1 MMKKI
6 TEGLIQANNINKK
19 LNSKLYTSLIEKII
33 KILVKSIRSRGKI
46 IFCGNGGS
54 ASDSLHL
61 TAELIGRFKKKRKAI
76 SAISLNSEIS
86 TITAIAN
93 DFGYEKIFSE
103 QIKIKGKRGDLLI
116 CLSGS
121 GNSSNIIY
129 AIKEANRQSMTTFC
143 FLGYDGGNAK
153 SKTKH
158 FFHFKDSD
166 MQHAEDSQ
174 ILINHICSK
183 WLKIN
188 L

>member
-1 MMKKI
+1 MKNFIKNYLDKFRK
-6 TEGLIQANNINKK
+6 TFTNENLIQ
-19 LNSKLYTSLIEKII
+19 IEKFCKLLKKTI
-33 KILVKSIRSRGKI
+33 KNEKNVFI
-46 IFCGNGGS
+46 CGNGGS
-54 ASDSLHL
+54 AANAIHMSNDINLIL
-61 TAELIGRFKKKRKAI
+61 TKKKYISNVEALSSNQAI
-76 SAISLNSEIS
+76 L
-86 TITAIAN
+86 TCIAN

>member
-1 MMKKI
+1 MKNFIKNYLDKFSK
-6 TEGLIQANNINKK
+6 TFTNENLIQ
-19 LNSKLYTSLIEKII
+19 IEKFCKLLKKTI
-33 KILVKSIRSRGKI
+33 KNEKNVFI
-46 IFCGNGGS
+46 CGNGGS
-54 ASDSLHL
+54 AANAIHMSNDINLIL
-61 TAELIGRFKKKRKAI
+61 TKKKYVSNVEALSSNQAI
-76 SAISLNSEIS
+76 L
-86 TITAIAN
+86 TCIAN

-129 AIKEANRQSMTTFC
+129 AIKEANRRSMTTFC

-158 FFHFKDSD
+158 FFHFKNSD

>member
-1 MMKKI
+1 MKNFIKNYLDKFRK
-6 TEGLIQANNINKK
+6 TFTNENLIQIEKFCKLLKKTIKNKK
-19 LNSKLYTSLIEKII
+19 NVFI
-33 KILVKSIRSRGKI
+33 
-46 IFCGNGGS
+46 CGNGGS
-54 ASDSLHL
+54 AANAIHMSNDINLIL
-61 TAELIGRFKKKRKAI
+61 TKKKYISNVEALSSNQAI
-76 SAISLNSEIS
+76 L
-86 TITAIAN
+86 TCIAN

-158 FFHFKDSD
+158 FFHFKNSD

>member
-1 MMKKI
+1 MKNFIKNYLDKFSK
-6 TEGLIQANNINKK
+6 TFTNENLIQ
-19 LNSKLYTSLIEKII
+19 IEKFCKLLKKTI
-33 KILVKSIRSRGKI
+33 KNEKNVFI
-46 IFCGNGGS
+46 CGNGGS
-54 ASDSLHL
+54 AANAIHMSNDINLIL
-61 TAELIGRFKKKRKAI
+61 TKKKYISNVEALSSNQAI
-76 SAISLNSEIS
+76 L
-86 TITAIAN
+86 TCIAN

-158 FFHFKDSD
+158 FFHFKNSD

>member
-1 MMKKI
+1 MKNFIKNYLDKFSK
-6 TEGLIQANNINKK
+6 TFTNENLIQIENFCKLLKK
-19 LNSKLYTSLIEKII
+19 TIKNEKNVFI
-33 KILVKSIRSRGKI
+33 
-46 IFCGNGGS
+46 CGNGGS
-54 ASDSLHL
+54 AANAIHMSNDINLIL
-61 TAELIGRFKKKRKAI
+61 TKKKYISNVEALSSNQAI
-76 SAISLNSEIS
+76 L
-86 TITAIAN
+86 TCIAN

-158 FFHFKDSD
+158 FFHFKNSD

>member
-1 MMKKI
+1 M
-6 TEGLIQANNINKK
+6 T
-19 LNSKLYTSLIEKII
+19 
-33 KILVKSIRSRGKI
+33 
-46 IFCGNGGS
+46 C
-54 ASDSLHL
+54 
-61 TAELIGRFKKKRKAI
+61 
-76 SAISLNSEIS
+76 
-86 TITAIAN
+86 IAN

-158 FFHFKDSD
+158 FFHFKNSD